1 MKHQINEIERM
12 QQLAGILTEAAPAMP
27 PVPGQKPPMPSM
39 PGKVPA
45 APVANAR
52 PLDDKKKA
60 AAMEAFFQANLYI
73 TTLKTNKLLSD
84 PDIKQ
89 LEALLNKAIGAIG
102 DSK

>member
-27 PVPGQKPPMPSM
+27 PVPGQRPQMPPV
-39 PGKVPA
+39 PGK
-45 APVANAR
+45 APVAPAANAR
-52 PLDDKKKA
+52 PLDDKKRA
-60 AAMEAFFQANLYI
+60 EATEAFFQANLYI